1 MALGE
6 TKQSPERME
15 ESVGCAADR
24 ARLLDADSEPE
35 QTDPVAVRA
44 TIASYL
50 EDIDSYMRSLE
61 ELRRPRDYMPE
72 TLVTPARRAA
82 VVNWLVRVADA
93 FKFPADTLHLAV
105 SYVDRFLS
113 VGVIVRKELQLLAVA
128 AMLLAAK
135 YENGYIHEVEDYTYI
150 TDNLYTKQQ
159 VVKMESDILNL
170 LKFEMGSPTTR
181 TFLRRYIAT
190 CRRGDAKKLE
200 FLCSYLAD
208 LSLLDYDCT
217 KFKPSVVAAAC
228 LFVARFTINPN
239 TRPWNLMLQWKMD
252 YKVSDLKCCILK
264 IHCLQSIGTY
274 PGLKPAS
281 VKDKYN
287 HCELERV
294 SELIPPQEIP
304 EYFLEDI
311 KQ

>member
-1 MALGE
+1 ME
-6 TKQSPERME
+6 ESDDDE
-15 ESVGCAADR
+15 ESVGCVADR

-72 TLVTPARRAA
+72 TEGVTPAWRA
-82 VVNWLVRVADA
+82 VVVDWLVVVADG
-93 FKFPADTLHLAV
+93 FNFPADTLHLAV

-113 VGVIVRKELQLLAVA
+113 VGVIVRKELQLLGVA
-128 AMLLAAK
+128 AMLLVAK
-135 YENGYIHEVEDYTYI
+135 YESAIYVQEVEDYIYI
-150 TDNLYTKQQ
+150 TNEIYTKQQ

-170 LKFEMGSPTTR
+170 LKFEMASPTAR

-190 CRRGDAKKLE
+190 CRQGDARKLE

-264 IHCLQSIGTY
+264 IHFLQSIGTY
-274 PGLKPAS
+274 PGLKRTA